1 MLRGERMSKIKEVA
15 EACGVSIA
23 TVSNIM
29 NGTGRVSEETKN
41 RILLVA
47 KEMNYVPNW
56 MAKNLKQRKS
66 NVIGII
72 TEDLTVFN
80 CVDIIDGINEFLD
93 QRGYSFV
100 LGNLRLYKKYNNEFY
115 HHENYFGQVQE
126 EFRIMESAQVAGIIY
141 VCAHCREIK
150 FIPKI
155 ENVPIVLTYGFT
167 KAESITSFIYDD
179 EQAAF
184 DATNEMIMNGHEKI
198 GLIMGEKF
206 SLHTIARLKGY
217 QRSLFENGL
226 LCNPDLMYDG
236 DWSREKGYE
245 AAEALMKV
253 GVTAIFAMND
263 EMAAGVYDYMHEVGL
278 EVGKDIALV
287 GFDNREICT
296 AFMPPLTTMSIP
308 LNEIGQIAAKT
319 IISMIENESSPVKQK
334 NYIKCKLVRRKSVN
348 KRI

>member
-1 MLRGERMSKIKEVA
+1 MAKIKDVA

-29 NGTGRVSEETKN
+29 NGKGRVSEDTKN
-41 RILLVA
+41 RILIAA

-56 MAKNLKQRKS
+56 MAKNLKQRITK
-66 NVIGII
+66 VIGII

-80 CVDIIDGINEFLD
+80 CVDIIDGINELLE
-93 QRGYSFV
+93 QRGYSFI

-115 HHENYFGQVQE
+115 HHEGYVSQVQE

-150 FIPKI
+150 FLPKM
-155 ENVPIVLTYGFT
+155 ENIPIVLAYGFSNEET
-167 KAESITSFIYDD
+167 VPSFIYDD

-184 DATNEMIMNGHEKI
+184 DATSEMIMNGHEKI
-198 GLIMGEKF
+198 GIIMGDKI

-217 QRSLFENGL
+217 QRALYENGL
-226 LCNPDLMYDG
+226 LCNPSLICDG
-236 DWSREKGYE
+236 DWSREKGCE
-245 AAEALMKV
+245 AAKTLLKEGA
-253 GVTAIFAMND
+253 TAIFAMND
-263 EMAAGVYDYMHEVGL
+263 EMAAGVYDYVHENRL

-296 AFMPPLTTMSIP
+296 VFMPPLTTISIP
-308 LNEIGQIAAKT
+308 LNEIGQHAAKT
-319 IISMIENESSPVKQK
+319 IIHMLENEAPHIKQK

-348 KRI
+348 KRH